1 MYEFFSSLANAVVDR
16 SADELIGAVIIAL
29 GISLAFAGLDFL
41 GRRKVRDARMPMIVV
56 MIGANLVSMA
66 FAAGY
71 FVHLRRSRANSVR
84 ERSEREPNR
93 PFFVLVES
101 TFRSADKNHD
111 GLLSSEEASVAAAE
125 FVRNADT
132 TGRGSID
139 ASALENAITTSSSYR
154 ARRPF
159 GGSFPPPTPG
169 LWPGRRARGFEA
181 GPARRPPSADE
192 NSSSGASTPPDRPLN
207 EQAKEPRQLNK

>member
-1 MYEFFSSLANAVVDR
+1 MYEFFSSLANALVDR
-16 SADELIGAVIIAL
+16 SADELIAAVIVAL

-71 FVHLRRSRANSVR
+71 FVHLRRSRANSAR
-84 ERSEREPNR
+84 ERTEREPNR

-101 TFRSADKNHD
+101 TFRNADKNHD

-125 FVRNADT
+125 FVRNADA
-132 TGRGSID
+132 TGRGMID
-139 ASALENAITTSSSYR
+139 AASLENAITASSSYR
-154 ARRPF
+154 VRRPI
-159 GGSFPPPTPG
+159 GGSFPPPAPG
-169 LWPGRRARGFEA
+169 LWPGRRPRPFEA
-181 GPARRPPSADE
+181 GPAVRPQPSGE
-192 NSSSGASTPPDRPLN
+192 SNSSGSSTPSDRPSN
-207 EQAKEPRQLNK
+207 ERAKESRQLNE